1 MALFDCIVP
10 KTGGFVNEKGGSAPG
25 AQLPDQGQQMAQ
37 GVVVEVFGLIH
48 QLAQAHGASV
58 ALVEKLLRRE
68 ALPSSKNSCGVT
80 PRYSQM

>member
-10 KTGGFVNEKGGSAPG
+10 KTGGFVNEKGSSTPG
-25 AQLPDQGQQMAQ
+25 VQLPHQGQQMDKSAL
-37 GVVVEVFGLIH
+37 VKAFGLVH
-48 QLAQAHGASV
+48 QLAQA
-58 ALVEKLLRRE
+58 RRQ